1 MSTTSPGRVTL
12 HYRPDIDGMRALA
25 VVPVCLFHAEL
36 PLFSGGFAG
45 VDVFF
50 VISGFL
56 MASLIGRD
64 LSKDRFSIADFYE
77 RRARRIL
84 PALFAVLLACLLA
97 AIFLVPPK
105 LFSDFGATLVGTALF
120 ASNLVFWHKSANYFD
135 ASTDWNPLLHT
146 WSLGVEEQ
154 FYILFPLFL
163 MLVWRWGARVRS
175 LGAAL
180 LGLISLALSI
190 WGTQHAPTATFYLLP
205 TRAWELLSGALPAL
219 WLLKPDFARRLEA
232 LPPWVPRVMSV
243 IGLMAVLGSLLW
255 FDSEMAF
262 PGAAA
267 LVPCAGVALLLM
279 FGCDSLNPVTRLLSL
294 APLTFVGRVSYSLY
308 LWHWPLL
315 VFTEKYLS
323 AGKPGPLARF
333 GVLVVAF
340 VAAYAS
346 WRWIEQPFRT
356 QHGTGSPPRRVF
368 VTAAAGTAL
377 FSVAG
382 SFVVASDGW
391 ATRFPGMESVSL
403 ERQALASADP
413 EWQRFNDSGCFVAQP
428 GQWKGSA
435 CFLSHQA
442 PTNALLWGDSFAAA
456 HAYGVFHAAHPNMNV
471 LQYTSPQCPP
481 IFGYDAASRP
491 QCAQFG
497 ERISNILRENNIS
510 TVILVANWSAY
521 IKRRKLQYSDI
532 GATTARLRSLHQRVI
547 LVGQSPV
554 FPFAYPDEYFYKTFG
569 YPVVGSPGFGSL
581 GPRSL
586 GSGSAASARDY
597 YAPPD
602 LDPAINDRIVAA
614 AGANIDVFFDPLKLL
629 CRQSDCLFKQG
640 SSYLFIDYGHYS
652 LYGSRMVAT
661 ALMRAAGNSTIG
673 GSRAASDGPSPGDSA
688 SRPPKLKSPRTGSR
702 PG

>member
-1 MSTTSPGRVTL
+1 MSMTNPPRVSRL
-12 HYRPDIDGMRALA
+12 YRPDIDGMRALA

-36 PLFSGGFAG
+36 SVFSGGFVG

-64 LSKDRFSIADFYE
+64 LLAGRFSIGDFYE

-84 PALFAVLLACLLA
+84 PALFAVLLTCLA
-97 AIFLVPPK
+97 AATFLVPPK

-163 MLVWRWGARVRS
+163 MLIWRWGARVRS
-175 LGAAL
+175 LGTAL
-180 LGLISLALSI
+180 FALISLALSM

-205 TRAWELLSGALPAL
+205 MRAWELLIGALPAL
-219 WLLKPDFARRLEA
+219 WLLNPDFARRLEA
-232 LPPWVPRVMSV
+232 LPPWAPRVLSL
-243 IGLMAVLGSLLW
+243 IGLLSVLGSLLW

-267 LVPCAGVALLLM
+267 LVPCAGAALLLM
-279 FGCDSLNPVTRLLSL
+279 FGRDSLNPITRLLSL
-294 APLTFVGRVSYSLY
+294 SPLTFVGRISYSLY

-315 VFTEKYLS
+315 VFAEKYLS
-323 AGKPGPLARF
+323 AGKLGPSLRF
-333 GVLVVAF
+333 GVVAVAF
-340 VAAYAS
+340 VVAYAS
-346 WRWIEQPFRT
+346 WRWIEQPFRV
-356 QHGTGSPPRRVF
+356 HGAASARRGVF

-377 FSVAG
+377 FSLAG
-382 SFVVASDGW
+382 SLVIASDGW

-403 ERQALASADP
+403 ERQTLASADP
-413 EWQRFNDSGCFVAQP
+413 DWARFNESRCFVAQP
-428 GQWKGSA
+428 SEWKESA

-442 PTNALLWGDSFAAA
+442 STNALLWGDSFAAA
-456 HAYGVFHAAHPNMNV
+456 HAYGVFHSAHPNMNV

-497 ERISNILRENNIS
+497 ERIVDILRENNIS

-532 GATTARLRSLHQRVI
+532 GATAARLRSLHQRVI

-554 FPFAYPDEYFYKTFG
+554 FPFAYPDEYFFRTFG
-569 YPVVGSPGFGSL
+569 SDE
-581 GPRSL
+581 R
-586 GSGSAASARDY
+586 ARDY

-629 CRQSDCLFKQG
+629 CHPSDCLFKQG
-640 SSYLFIDYGHYS
+640 GSYLFIDYGHYS
-652 LYGSRMVAT
+652 LYGSQIVAT
-661 ALMRAAGNSTIG
+661 ALMRAAGYGTPDGN
-673 GSRAASDGPSPGDSA
+673 RAPGYSA
-688 SRPPKLKSPRTGSR
+688 SPPSKLKSPRTGSR